1 MIINS
6 IYCIYYICSIFKK
19 YKGIIIYKIENMK
32 NLFLS
37 GLRYPDDQTPA
48 PVLEDERDA
57 GDVRLRDTETKS
69 FSCLLNQLNLQPVL
83 IS

>member
-1 MIINS
+1 
-6 IYCIYYICSIFKK
+6 
-19 YKGIIIYKIENMK
+19 MK